1 MQRASAEGVEVTRT
15 TSATADQWLNRAE
28 LLTTVAAAAAAAAV
42 ATAAA
47 ASASATATSS
57 TREKIVEILDPGVF
71 KHI

>member
-28 LLTTVAAAAAAAAV
+28 LLTTVAAAAAAAV